1 MDKLQLE
8 VLTPVRILL
17 ETEADHVVLPGSMG
31 EMGILPQHIP
41 VVTMLN
47 GGVLSYFVG
56 QKQSYLA
63 VQGGYA
69 QVDNNRVTVLV
80 ERAAFAEEIDV
91 VVAEQDEKD
100 AAEHLKQL
108 LSRPSSRASEE
119 DEEVERKRAAA
130 YEAQLLWAIA
140 RQSASQHK

>member
-1 MDKLQLE
+1 
-8 VLTPVRILL
+8 
-17 ETEADHVVLPGSMG
+17 
-31 EMGILPQHIP
+31 
-41 VVTMLN
+41 MLN
-47 GGVLSYFVG
+47 GGVLSYFVE

-80 ERAAFAEEIDV
+80 ERAAFAEEIDL

-108 LSRPSSRASEE
+108 LSKSSSRASEE
-119 DEEVERKRAAA
+119 EYEVERKRTAA
-130 YEAQLLWAIA
+130 YEAQLIWAIA

>member
-1 MDKLQLE
+1 MSFC
-8 VLTPVRILL
+8 PVRW
-17 ETEADHVVLPGSMG
+17 ERWEFFHN
-31 EMGILPQHIP
+31 IP

-91 VVAEQDEKD
+91 VVAEQDEK
-100 AAEHLKQL
+100 K
-108 LSRPSSRASEE
+108 
-119 DEEVERKRAAA
+119 
-130 YEAQLLWAIA
+130 
-140 RQSASQHK
+140 RQSTSNNY

>member
-8 VLTPVRILL
+8 VLTSGRILL

-80 ERAAFAEEIDV
+80 ERATEE
-91 VVAEQDEKD
+91 EY
-100 AAEHLKQL
+100 
-108 LSRPSSRASEE
+108 
-119 DEEVERKRAAA
+119 EVERKRAAA

>member
-1 MDKLQLE
+1 
-8 VLTPVRILL
+8 
-17 ETEADHVVLPGSMG
+17 
-31 EMGILPQHIP
+31 
-41 VVTMLN
+41 
-47 GGVLSYFVG
+47 

-91 VVAEQDEKD
+91 VVAEQDEKE

-108 LSRPSSRASEE
+108 LSKSSLRATEE
-119 DEEVERKRAAA
+119 EYEVERKRAAA

-140 RQSASQHK
+140 RQSASQQK